1 MRFVSIH
8 ALIPESLGV
17 AVLLC
22 AGCKS
27 NLADELRASRDAGR
41 VATTSTRPVVTTD
54 GEDSGPVSSAPAL
67 TSTNASSS
75 ATTTTGA
82 PSASVTTGDSAPG
95 SSPVASSA
103 GTALPDPFVLEA
115 GAGGATDT
123 TAPIEAGMPAPVPT
137 EAGAPDP
144 FDVDASDR
152 PGVVLLAMKPP
163 PGSVD
168 AARTTDIE
176 LLFDE
181 PMTAGEGA
189 LSLTSADGLSFE
201 TVPLLDP
208 RVTIDG
214 KRVRVDFDGIL
225 AGGTEYTLSISSN
238 ALLGQ
243 AQAAFAGLSTADAQ
257 SFTTEALV
265 GPGNVQDDLVLWFD
279 AHNALS
285 LRADE
290 TGVSLWADASG
301 NGHDLAQP
309 LDAAR
314 PRVVSEDLL
323 QRAAVRFDG
332 TDDVLQ
338 TAEQIVLTAFDGFV
352 VWQARDVA
360 STTAKAAVF
369 WNGAS
374 FEATHGHPREVARD
388 AVSARFVTGD
398 TGAWFAAS
406 YLGFE
411 VESAQ
416 LWSFSLDAASNALS
430 ARTLG
435 GGAMAAVVNDVGP
448 SQPEG
453 TLNPPGNLFT
463 LGNDATNTAPLAAD
477 ISELILFSRVLDAE
491 ERQSIV
497 EYLKAK
503 WNIAFTPCDAGSENG
518 AVSWSGRCVYV
529 RSNTSTWTVGQSS
542 CRDLGDGW
550 DLATPRSAGE
560 NAFITG
566 LLYAAGRGNGWIGGS
581 DREAE
586 GSWSWANDEAP
597 FWSEGSTDSYSNW
610 SDGAPASSAENADCL
625 ALLASSNAAD
635 GSAGDGRWT
644 DRDCTTPRVAVC
656 EGPVQ

>member
-1 MRFVSIH
+1 MRFVSTH
-8 ALIPESLGV
+8 ALIPESLAV
-17 AVLLC
+17 AALLC
-22 AGCKS
+22 ASCKS
-27 NLADELRASRDAGR
+27 NLANELRASRDAGR
-41 VATTSTRPVVTTD
+41 VATTSTPTTVTTGGD
-54 GEDSGPVSSAPAL
+54 DSGPAMSTPAL
-67 TSTNASSS
+67 TSTNSSS
-75 ATTTTGA
+75 AATTTGA
-82 PSASVTTGDSAPG
+82 PSASVTPSNSAPV
-95 SSPVASSA
+95 SSPIASSV
-103 GTALPDPFVLEA
+103 GTVRPEPFVLEA

-123 TAPIEAGMPAPVPT
+123 TSLNEAGMLGPLPT

-144 FDVDASDR
+144 FDIDASDR
-152 PGVVLLAMKPP
+152 LGVVLLAMKPL

-225 AGGTEYTLSISSN
+225 AGNTEYTLSIEAN

-243 AQAAFAGLSTADAQ
+243 EQTPFAGLTLADAKN
-257 SFTTEALV
+257 FTTEELV
-265 GPGNVQDDLVLWFD
+265 GPGDVEDGLVLWFD
-279 AHNALS
+279 ASNPLS
-285 LRADE
+285 LRADD

-301 NGHDLAQP
+301 NRHDLAQP

-314 PRVVSEDLL
+314 PRVVSEGLL
-323 QRAAVRFDG
+323 QGAAVRFDG

-338 TAEQIVLTAFDGFV
+338 TAQQVELAAFDGFV

-388 AVSARFVTGD
+388 AVSARVVTGD
-398 TGAWFAAS
+398 TGAWYAAS

-416 LWSFSLDAASNALS
+416 LWNFSLDVASNALS

-453 TLNPPGNLFT
+453 TLNPPGNVFT

-503 WNIAFTPCDAGSENG
+503 WSIAFTPCDAGSEEG

-550 DLATPRSAGE
+550 DLATPRSAAE
-560 NAFITG
+560 NAFVTG

-581 DREAE
+581 DRETE
-586 GSWSWANDEAP
+586 GSWSWANDEAS
-597 FWSEGSTDSYSNW
+597 FWSEGSTESYSNW
-610 SDGAPASSAENADCL
+610 SGGAPASSAENADCL
-625 ALLASSNAAD
+625 AVLASSNAAD
-635 GSAGDGRWT
+635 GSVGDGRWT